1 MEFVEY
7 VDIENAK
14 YFINLTNERIMS
26 DMYDPEEMDKNGYKI
41 KDIDGYINRI
51 KNYCKRAI
59 FNKGVVIQK
68 YYYSKKLISKGR
80 LFVRG
85 FGLQSIQNSIRGFL
99 IDKKYKDYDMVNAS
113 PSILKYLVSEFLPT
127 KNYKNLNNYVKNR
140 ETILKEYNISKLD
153 VLICLFS
160 DKSTKNNDYYLQNLD
175 QEFKII
181 QNDFWNLPIFQELK
195 DLSKYNK
202 KGSFLCHVIQI
213 YENKILNECRAN
225 LNLSVPMFDGFISDE
240 DEEKVL
246 TQLNNNKYGIK
257 WINKPFNNDIKIDEG
272 LVIENTILDYET
284 AKINFEDKYFMIQN
298 PVLFGWEYLNEYDK
312 KTTTIYNKKDFEIL
326 TSDFLYDKLNEKSG
340 SIEKVNFFKDWIKD
354 KNKRMYLKSDWIPNL
369 TFDNEKIFNSF
380 TGFEINEEPIKYDEV
395 AVQTYLNHIKLLV
408 NHDEKS
414 FDYVV
419 NYIADLFQ
427 HPDEKPGV
435 SLLFK
440 AQQGIGKDLLLDFI
454 EKILG
459 SNYIYRTSKLDE
471 VFGTFNGCLKNNLVL
486 QLNEVEGSDGFSN
499 KEKLKDLIT
508 TKSFNINEKNMKPYK
523 QTNFSRV
530 IIVSNNFSP
539 IEIPY
544 DDRRFCVFKGGRN
557 QNRQYYNNLVNL
569 LDNDEALKS
578 ILSYFKNIDLSYV
591 NLRND
596 RPKTSAYEDMKQ
608 NSINPIYQ
616 FMYNIFFDEEWKEL
630 FNNKYFMRQNYI
642 LVKSKT
648 LLDEY
653 KEYLYDEGLDYIKI
667 NFKLLKNL
675 LNDIGIQRKQ
685 FKIHNK
691 NNDYYFIDKDKLI
704 LELES
709 RNLIEQ
715 AEEII
720 I

>member
-630 FNNKYFMRQNYI
+630 FNNKYFIKQNYI

>member
-59 FNKGVVIQK
+59 FNKGAVIQK
-68 YYYSKKLISKGR
+68 YYYSKKLINKGR

-140 ETILKEYNISKLD
+140 ETILNEYNISKLD

-160 DKSTKNNDYYLQNLD
+160 DKATKNNDYYLQNLD
-175 QEFKII
+175 NEFKTI
-181 QNDFWNLPIFQELK
+181 QNDFWNLPIFPELK

-202 KGSFLCHVIQI
+202 KGSFLCHIIQI

-380 TGFEINEEPIKYDEV
+380 TGFEINEEPIKYNEV

-414 FDYVV
+414 FKYVV

-630 FNNKYFMRQNYI
+630 FKNNYFIRQNYI
-642 LVKSKT
+642 LLKSKT

-675 LNDIGIQRKQ
+675 LNDIGIQKKQ

-691 NNDYYFIDKDKLI
+691 HNDYYFIDKDKLI